1 MLTVPFK
8 QMVASV
14 AFGLGLAA
22 LTFTAP
28 MTDEAHAAAPKRF
41 LTPAT
46 GYTIKD
52 MHGCIPSGSNSQF
65 ICYGPD
71 DKTYVCTAS
80 GPCTK
85 LDW

>member
-1 MLTVPFK
+1 MLTVSFK

-22 LTFTAP
+22 LTLTAP
-28 MTDEAHAAAPKRF
+28 MTDDAHAAAPKRF
-41 LTPAT
+41 KDPAP
-46 GYTIKD
+46 GFTIKD
-52 MHGCIPSGSNSQF
+52 MHGCIPSGSNGQY

-71 DKTYVCTAS
+71 NKTYVCTAS

>member
-1 MLTVPFK
+1 MLTVPVK
-8 QMVASV
+8 QIVASV
-14 AFGLGLAA
+14 ALGLGLAV

-41 LTPAT
+41 LRPKT
-46 GYTIKD
+46 GYTMGD
-52 MHGCIPSGSNSQF
+52 MHDCVPSGSNGQF

-71 DKTYVCTAS
+71 DQTYVCTVS